1 VKSTAVSDA
10 TALVGVAELAPSD
23 EWQNKPHDL
32 SDEELAALNLDAVL
46 VATPTNGVEQLM
58 LGSEAST
65 SEWPQTQDSPTE
77 DGQTQA
83 VFHASTLDSTQPL
96 VDEHLLNAG
105 RVM

>member
-1 VKSTAVSDA
+1 
-10 TALVGVAELAPSD
+10 
-23 EWQNKPHDL
+23 
-32 SDEELAALNLDAVL
+32 
-46 VATPTNGVEQLM
+46 M

-65 SEWPQTQDSPTE
+65 SEWPQTQDSSTE